1 MENKDLDSCV
11 IISAGVWLVVH
22 DSERVRMKKAPML
35 TSYRLFSSQT
45 HMTFDTEEEADN
57 YISDMGLI
65 YNEY

>member
-11 IISAGVWLVVH
+11 TIPAGVWLVVH
-22 DSERVRMKKAPML
+22 DGEKVRMKKAPM
-35 TSYRLFSSQT
+35 TSSYRLFSSQT
-45 HMTFDTEEEADN
+45 HMTFNTEEEADS